1 MKGTL
6 VSPAT
11 VAKSPSFEAGTGK
24 TSVTEAEFHQRID
37 RVQQT
42 IEAIIDAAD
51 VAIDY
56 DTEAGVQTLSFANG
70 AKLILSRQAP
80 LRQLWLA
87 ARSGG
92 FHLAWQETAQ
102 CWADSRSGETLPE
115 LLSRL
120 CAEQGINLNFSKV
133 GV

>member
-1 MKGTL
+1 M
-6 VSPAT
+6 
-11 VAKSPSFEAGTGK
+11 
-24 TSVTEAEFHQRID
+24 TEAEFHQRID

-51 VAIDY
+51 VDVDY

-92 FHLAWQETAQ
+92 FHLAWQETTQ

-120 CAEQGINLNFSKV
+120 CAEQGIQLNFSKV

>member
-1 MKGTL
+1 M
-6 VSPAT
+6 
-11 VAKSPSFEAGTGK
+11 
-24 TSVTEAEFHQRID
+24 TEAEFHLRVD
-37 RVQQT
+37 GVQQS

-51 VAIDY
+51 VDMDY

-80 LRQLWLA
+80 LTQLWIA

-92 FHLAWQETAQ
+92 FHLSWQPVEQ
-102 CWADSRSGETLPE
+102 CWADNRSGERLSV

-120 CAEQGINLNFSKV
+120 CAEQGVVLDFSKV
-133 GV
+133 VQ